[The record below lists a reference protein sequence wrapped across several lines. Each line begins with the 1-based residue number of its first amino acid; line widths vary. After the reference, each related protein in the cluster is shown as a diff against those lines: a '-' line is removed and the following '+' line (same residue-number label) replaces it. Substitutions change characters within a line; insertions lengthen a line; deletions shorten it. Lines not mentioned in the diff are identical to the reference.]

1 MASPYHGVAS
11 SLDPRPRRFRG
22 LGFAGVF
29 VGGMAVGLALAYG
42 LQIMPVNEGH
52 SHTDRRLHTS
62 PTVATNSPRA
72 QSDSLAAR
80 APTNR
85 MFPGDPTDDGALAR
99 LIEQVDRQIA
109 EGSWDPSASD
119 SAIETY
125 RRLAEA
131 FPGNAATAQLGE
143 RLSAAIW
150 SKAKSAERAERWD
163 EAVQLYTVLKALPPN
178 PTAAILAD
186 QRPPAGGIDA
196 PAAEPAEPAA
206 ALANAPVPDAPTG
219 RAREIGGSTAAGS
232 AALSVTEQRDITAVA
247 TARGDEA
254 MLHGDV
260 ISARRF
266 YEVAA
271 SQGSPR
277 AMTALGRTYDP
288 LFLQE
293 KGVRGLLADAV
304 AARRWYQQ
312 AADHGEAEAQ
322 ARMNKLLQAN
332 AFSARR

>member
-1 MASPYHGVAS
+1 
-11 SLDPRPRRFRG
+11 
-22 LGFAGVF
+22 
-29 VGGMAVGLALAYG
+29 
-42 LQIMPVNEGH
+42 MPVNEGP
-52 SHTDRRLHTS
+52 SHADRRLHTS
-62 PTVATNSPRA
+62 PTVATKSP
-72 QSDSLAAR
+72 QSDTFAAR

-99 LIEQVDRQIA
+99 LIDQVDRQIA
-109 EGSWDPSASD
+109 EGRLDPSAGA

-163 EAVQLYTVLKALPPN
+163 DAVQLYTVLKPLLPN
-178 PTAAILAD
+178 PAASILAD

-196 PAAEPAEPAA
+196 PAAEPAAT
-206 ALANAPVPDAPTG
+206 LAEAPVPDAPTG
-219 RAREIGGSTAAGS
+219 HARELGGSTAAGS
-232 AALSVTEQRDITAVA
+232 GALSVTEQRDITAVA

-271 SQGSPR
+271 SHGSPK

-288 LFLQE
+288 VFLQE
-293 KGVRGLLADAV
+293 RGVRGLLADAA

-312 AADHGEAEAQ
+312 AIDHGEAEAQ

>member
-1 MASPYHGVAS
+1 
-11 SLDPRPRRFRG
+11 
-22 LGFAGVF
+22 
-29 VGGMAVGLALAYG
+29 
-42 LQIMPVNEGH
+42 
-52 SHTDRRLHTS
+52 
-62 PTVATNSPRA
+62 
-72 QSDSLAAR
+72 
-80 APTNR
+80 
-85 MFPGDPTDDGALAR
+85 MFPGNPTDDGALAR
-99 LIEQVDRQIA
+99 LIDHVDRQIA
-109 EGSWDPSASD
+109 EGHLDPSAGD
-119 SAIETY
+119 SAIEGY

-150 SKAKSAERAERWD
+150 SKAKIAERAERWD
-163 EAVQLYTVLKALPPN
+163 EAVQLYTVLKTLPPN
-178 PTAAILAD
+178 PAAAILAD
-186 QRPPAGGIDA
+186 QRTPAGAIDA
-196 PAAEPAEPAA
+196 PAAEPAAT
-206 ALANAPVPDAPTG
+206 LAEAPVPDAPTG

-254 MLHGDV
+254 MVHGDV

-288 LFLQE
+288 VFLQE
-293 KGVRGLLADAV
+293 RGVRGLLADAA

-312 AADHGEAEAQ
+312 AIDHGEAEAQ

-332 AFSARR
+332 SFSVVR